1 MWLYFVVI
9 INNDSYTEVLE
20 MNKLDNKLDD
30 KLVSLYL
37 DLINFRYGKV
47 ITFKG
52 ELVDVEFKCK
62 NLDFTEVKDILDK
75 YKFLK
80 DDEEKGSSYELIK
93 EYIEKIYLSRGD

>member
-20 MNKLDNKLDD
+20 MNKNKLDD
-30 KLVSLYL
+30 KLISLYL
-37 DLINFRYGKV
+37 DLISFKYGKV

-52 ELVDVEFKCK
+52 ELADVVEFKCK
-62 NLDFTEVKDILDK
+62 DLDFTEVKDILDK